1 MIKASATLA
10 WVATNI
16 TDITADEV
24 ARCSKVWDYQTKE
37 YFYMVL
43 SKTDDATEHKVTYD
57 KEHGFGCTCKS
68 AKYKWHNVKH
78 GSGVC
83 WHVRASIASSIE
95 DRKAL
100 ALRANEDRRQIEEQA
115 GKSVEPIEVR
125 WNIPVWML
133 RAPVAPH
140 MKHSPRE
147 L

>member
-83 WHVRASIASSIE
+83 WDVRASIASWIE
-95 DRKAL
+95 SPDLLGKETGRVARHDR
-100 ALRANEDRRQIEEQA
+100 
-115 GKSVEPIEVR
+115 
-125 WNIPVWML
+125 
-133 RAPVAPH
+133 
-140 MKHSPRE
+140 
-147 L
+147 